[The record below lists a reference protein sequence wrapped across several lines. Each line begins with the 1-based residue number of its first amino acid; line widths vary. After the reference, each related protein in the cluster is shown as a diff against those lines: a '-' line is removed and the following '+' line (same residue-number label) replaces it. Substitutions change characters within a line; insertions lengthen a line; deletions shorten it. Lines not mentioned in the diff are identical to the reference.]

1 MMQSD
6 RLSIVTSMTGVSRSG
21 AGGTRRR
28 AAGTRRTGWFSHE
41 PLEVRSE
48 DQEDEV
54 RAQLYARPAESE
66 RTVRR
71 VERVAPAQRVEWLE
85 RPERIEHSEPVAP
98 GVDRMAARPAA

>member
-6 RLSIVTSMTGVSRSG
+6 RLSKVPSMTGVSRSG
-21 AGGTRRR
+21 GSGTRRR
-28 AAGTRRTGWFSHE
+28 ATGTRRTGWFSHE
-41 PLEVRSE
+41 PPEVRSE

-71 VERVAPAQRVEWLE
+71 VERVAPAPRVEWLE
-85 RPERIEHSEPVAP
+85 RSEWVEHPEPAAP
-98 GVDRMAARPAA
+98 AVDRVADRPAA

>member
-6 RLSIVTSMTGVSRSG
+6 RLSKVPSMTGVSRSG
-21 AGGTRRR
+21 GSGTRRR
-28 AAGTRRTGWFSHE
+28 ATGTRRTGWFSHE
-41 PLEVRSE
+41 TPEVRSE

-71 VERVAPAQRVEWLE
+71 VERVVPAQRVEWLE
-85 RPERIEHSEPVAP
+85 RSERVERPEPVAP
-98 GVDRMAARPAA
+98 SADRIADRPAA